1 MGCVCVGLCLYIY
14 TTSWAQK
21 VKTCLAKG
29 CCAAGLGLYIRFH
42 MPCKFKSMTFPFSRK
57 LPALLVPSTR
67 RLTQCRQKEG
77 MVQGTFATT
86 AVLRF
91 LPFGALWRLSLDWS
105 QVLAR
110 SNATQQQTQIGF
122 DQGLHTIKINID
134 LHRPETLTNP
144 LCNHLT
150 TCQVFLLLQLRKP
163 EVPTLLLARPISN
176 PKK

>member
-1 MGCVCVGLCLYIY
+1 MSARILFHAERVNCHSKVCVCVCVHACVRAWAVCVCWSVSVHIY

-42 MPCKFKSMTFPFSRK
+42 MPCKFKSMTFPFSQK
-57 LPALLVPSTR
+57 IPALLVPSTR
-67 RLTQCRQKEG
+67 RLTQCWQKEG

-110 SNATQQQTQIGF
+110 SNAT
-122 DQGLHTIKINID
+122 
-134 LHRPETLTNP
+134 
-144 LCNHLT
+144 
-150 TCQVFLLLQLRKP
+150 
-163 EVPTLLLARPISN
+163 
-176 PKK
+176 